1 MRIKIARTDKYFE
14 QNLDAITAHINRNRE
29 RCIVH
34 ILTLGETIRA
44 NMIGVDRSHFQ
55 QLNWVK
61 HHDGQSDVGSIHL
74 DQVVAVTLLHF
85 DHGAP

>member
-1 MRIKIARTDKYFE
+1 MRITIAKTDQYFE

-61 HHDGQSDVGSIHL
+61 HHDDHSDTGSIYL
-74 DQVVAVTLLHF
+74 DQVEAVTLLHF